1 MTRTPSITILAV
13 TVALALAGCNHHDH
27 DHAADHDHDKEH
39 AAAAAPEPA
48 AAPVEDESITRAKQ
62 LAEQVARAMIKLS
75 DAGEY
80 GSIHDNA
87 DDFFR
92 AAVTRDEFIKKSEAV
107 LTPLGARKS
116 LELASATYTTKAP
129 GAPDGKYVILQFN
142 SSFENKA
149 EAVETV
155 SLHEAE
161 PNFWRLIGHFIK

>member
-1 MTRTPSITILAV
+1 MTRIPIITILAV
-13 TVALALAGCNHHDH
+13 AVAVAGCNHH

-39 AAAAAPEPA
+39 AAAEAPKPA
-48 AAPVEDESITRAKQ
+48 AAPAEDESITRAKQ
-62 LAEQVARAMIKLS
+62 LAEQVARAMIKLN

-80 GSIHDNA
+80 GSVHDNA

-107 LTPLGARKS
+107 FTPLGARKS

-129 GAPDGKYVILQFN
+129 GAPDGKYVILRFS

-161 PNFWRLIGHFIK
+161 PNFWRLIGYFIK